1 MKRVND
7 KCLRVLRIQNKDYS
21 LRATEHGLERML
33 QRKVSE
39 EMVISGILSLGSEK
53 LLQLKTEGKKTMI
66 IDQINKITI
75 VLDFKG
81 NIFKIL
87 TVMNNVNVFIK
98 NGQKVERVI

>member
-7 KCLRVLRIQNKDYS
+7 KCLKVLRIENKDYS

-53 LLQLKTEGKKTMI
+53 LLQLKKEGKKTMI

-81 NIFKIL
+81 NIFKIV